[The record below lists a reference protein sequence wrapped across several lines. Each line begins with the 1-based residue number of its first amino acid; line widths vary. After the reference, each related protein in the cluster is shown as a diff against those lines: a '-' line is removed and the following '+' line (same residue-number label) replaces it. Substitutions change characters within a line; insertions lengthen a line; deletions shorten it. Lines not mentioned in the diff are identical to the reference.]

1 MNTFKLI
8 TIKTKKY
15 NRFIN
20 LNSNFTYFNIKQ
32 HKLNKKFWNIIFK
45 KKTNVK
51 VNAIF
56 TIKLNFKKLNKL
68 DLKYNSIKT
77 IENSFLKY
85 KEKKASIVKINFN
98 HENQYNFLNLNLLL
112 TKEILFTQLNKKKQY
127 IFFLKDFISNLLKD
141 SQTLYLND
149 NIITNQLVLQSNKCY
164 NLKNTKKN
172 NVFFN
177 KYLNFVLFGFQNN
190 FHKIDIKHK
199 IFNSTLKPILINY
212 YINNYFLI
220 NLTSNKKVIVS
231 KNELEALFLFL
242 NLNLKHWFNNYKS
255 TSWHFYLNDFL
266 AHNWKKSS
274 LINSPKL
281 LLRKNKY
288 KSFLKGKNFIDSKI
302 LHHFKL
308 KIQKDNKIKTI
319 IQINKDLWKNSNYIG
334 NKNFVNKILSF
345 IPFKRN
351 FNYINGN
358 NVKNKAISK
367 HLIYLLTR
375 LEDKID
381 LLVEVKNSKAII
393 LLKLYNY
400 LKTLII
406 KKNFNLSIEN
416 SILCNG
422 EDVLNIKKNN
432 WKVIFKAE
440 IEKLI
445 KKDNNGKNLLFAKK
459 ILETFKNLTLDLK
472 NKISNKNNALEN
484 TSRKW
489 LNKTNEDFNF
499 VIPNKNNNK
508 TKNEPIKPHF
518 KFTDKIYFKNSY
530 TKINDNKNALGLLI
544 NKKINIFFI
553 NSLALTK
560 YGFNLQRRL
569 NEKQKRN
576 PTLYLQNL
584 DRDMINKYKYIGIYI
599 KDLIRVCFIGMFLKK
614 PNFIAKFIAF
624 QLAKLPRNRKE
635 TQFIKFIITV
645 VKTFAAEREEIT
657 GLRIKFKGRVNR
669 WRRTKSIIGERGILP
684 LHKFDTN
691 IEYGTSYAI
700 NKKGTLG
707 IRLWIRYNPNFIYKP
722 KPWIN
727 FNYSYLAKE
736 SIFRYIKY
744 SQKQQKILDNV
755 KLLAYKNRIKSATID
770 ITHNNI

>member
-8 TIKTKKY
+8 IIKTKKY

-20 LNSNFTYFNIKQ
+20 LNSNFTYFDIKQ
-32 HKLNKKFWNIIFK
+32 NKLNKKFWNIIFK
-45 KKTNVK
+45 KK
-51 VNAIF
+51 VN
-56 TIKLNFKKLNKL
+56 IKINTTFRLKHNFKKIKKLELN
-68 DLKYNSIKT
+68 YNAIKH
-77 IENSFLKY
+77 IENLFVQY
-85 KEKKASIVKINFN
+85 KAKNNPLAKINCGT
-98 HENQYNFLNLNLLL
+98 ENQYNFLNANLIL
-112 TKEILFTQLNKKKQY
+112 TKEIIFTNLNKKKQFL
-127 IFFLKDFISNLLKD
+127 FFLKDFIINLVKD
-141 SQTLYLND
+141 SKTLYLND
-149 NIITNQLVLQSNKCY
+149 NIIKNQLITQSSKHY
-164 NLKNTKKN
+164 ILKNSQKN
-172 NVFFN
+172 SIFFN
-177 KYLNFVLFGFQNN
+177 KYLSFILFGFQNN
-190 FHKIDIKHK
+190 FYKVNVNHKIYIETIK
-199 IFNSTLKPILINY
+199 IVINNY
-212 YINNYFLI
+212 YINNYFLSSLNTNKKI
-220 NLTSNKKVIVS
+220 TYSNK
-231 KNELEALFLFL
+231 ELDVLFLFL
-242 NLNLKHWFNNYKS
+242 NLNFKTWFVNYKS
-255 TSWHFYLNDFL
+255 TSWHFYLNDVISN
-266 AHNWKKSS
+266 NWKKFN
-274 LINSPKL
+274 LINTPKL

-288 KSFLKGKNFIDSKI
+288 KSFLKGKNFIDFKM
-302 LHHFKL
+302 LHHFKVN
-308 KIQKDNKIKTI
+308 IQKGNQIKTP
-319 IQINKDLWKNSNYIG
+319 IQIKKQIWKNANSVGHRNITT
-334 NKNFVNKILSF
+334 KILNLL
-345 IPFKRN
+345 PFKRN

-358 NVKNKAISK
+358 HIKNQLISK

-381 LLVEVKNSKAII
+381 LLNEVKNTKAII
-393 LLKLYNY
+393 LLKIYNY

-406 KKNFNLSIEN
+406 QKNFNLSIKN
-416 SILCNG
+416 NILCNE
-422 EDVLNIKKNN
+422 EDILNIKKNN
-432 WKVIFKAE
+432 WKLIFKAE
-440 IEKLI
+440 IEKLV
-445 KKDNNGKNLLFAKK
+445 KKNNTKQNLIFAKK
-459 ILETFKNLTLDLK
+459 ILETFKNLSLDSKTKNLK
-472 NKISNKNNALEN
+472 PDILNDSMSLM
-484 TSRKW
+484 TVVKW
-489 LNKTNEDFNF
+489 SNKTNEIFNF
-499 VIPNKNNNK
+499 VNPNSTKGEINKNNV
-508 TKNEPIKPHF
+508 
-518 KFTDKIYFKNSY
+518 KFTDKLYFKNTY
-530 TKINDNKNALGLLI
+530 TKINDNKNALSLLI

-569 NEKQKRN
+569 NEKQERN

-599 KDLIRVCFIGMFLKK
+599 KDLIRVCFVGMFLKK

-635 TQFIKFIITV
+635 TQFIKFIIKV

-744 SQKQQKILDNV
+744 SQKQQKILANI
-755 KLLAYKNRIKSATID
+755 KLLAYKNRIKSSTIN
-770 ITHNNI
+770 INNNKI